1 MVAPDGSRVAFLRS
15 KGADDP
21 VTCLWQLHVATGQEE
36 LVADPAALDPAGEDL
51 SPQEKARRERA
62 REQAGGIV
70 GFAADRALSVAAFA
84 LAGRVYVAGLG
95 PSGGQDNAG
104 VREAEGGQT
113 GPRPVGALAPAFD
126 PRPDPTGTRVAYVHQ
141 GALHV
146 TRIDGEARG
155 TGEASGADGVSG
167 DAAGGGAAGGQSA
180 EGCGRWGGCGWW
192 GCGGRMRPGMWP
204 ARDAAGGADAAGE
217 SIRDGDAS
225 WAGGAGIED
234 LVVAGPAGAPGLS
247 YGAAEFIAAE
257 EMGRMRGYWW
267 APDGASLLVARVD
280 ETRVQRWHIADP
292 ANPARSPAAVA
303 YPAAGTPNADVSLL
317 LAGLD
322 GRRAEVDIDWAAFP
336 YLVTVAWEAGGD
348 PLIVVQSRDQRVMR
362 LLTADPST
370 GATAVLRE
378 DTDPRWLDIV
388 PGVPARTGDGRIVW
402 AADSDGARRL
412 LVGTPEE
419 LAKAGASA
427 AVTPPALQ
435 VREILSVDGGA
446 VLFTASADDPT
457 EIGLWLYRREGPGQG
472 GLAEI
477 SPPGGVHAGTR
488 AAGTTVLTSRT
499 MTQPGPAVRVLT
511 DSPGGA
517 ATEAAQI
524 AVLAEP
530 PSVPP
535 PHPDRFAAGTRE
547 IRSALLLPSWHEPGS
562 ARLPVLLD
570 PYGGPHAQRVLA
582 AQGAFVTSQWLAE
595 QGFAV
600 LVADGRGT
608 PGRGPEW
615 DRAVWHDLAGPV
627 LEDQVEALQAAA
639 ARHPDL
645 DTSRVAIRGWSFG
658 GYLSALAVLRRPD
671 VFHAAVAGAPV
682 IDWRLYDTHYTE
694 RYLGL
699 PDEQPQVYG
708 QSSLLADAPRLT
720 RPLLFIHGLADDN
733 VVVAHT
739 LRMSSA
745 LLAAGRPH
753 SVLPLSGVT
762 HMTPQEEVAE
772 NLLLLQ
778 VGFLREALGVNG
790 SRTA

>member
-1 MVAPDGSRVAFLRS
+1 M
-15 KGADDP
+15 
-21 VTCLWQLHVATGQEE
+21 
-36 LVADPAALDPAGEDL
+36 
-51 SPQEKARRERA
+51 
-62 REQAGGIV
+62 
-70 GFAADRALSVAAFA
+70 
-84 LAGRVYVAGLG
+84 
-95 PSGGQDNAG
+95 
-104 VREAEGGQT
+104 
-113 GPRPVGALAPAFD
+113 
-126 PRPDPTGTRVAYVHQ
+126 
-141 GALHV
+141 
-146 TRIDGEARG
+146 
-155 TGEASGADGVSG
+155 
-167 DAAGGGAAGGQSA
+167 
-180 EGCGRWGGCGWW
+180 
-192 GCGGRMRPGMWP
+192 
-204 ARDAAGGADAAGE
+204 
-217 SIRDGDAS
+217 
-225 WAGGAGIED
+225 
-234 LVVAGPAGAPGLS
+234 VAGPAGAPGLS

-280 ETRVQRWHIADP
+280 ESRVQRWHIADP

-336 YLVTVAWEAGGD
+336 YLVNVAWEAGGD
-348 PLIVVQSRDQRVMR
+348 PLIVVQSRDQRIMR

-419 LAKAGASA
+419 LAGGAGA
-427 AVTPPALQ
+427 AVTPPTLQ

-457 EIGLWLYRREGPGQG
+457 EIGLWLYRGEGPG
-472 GLAEI
+472 GLQEI
-477 SPPGGVHAGTR
+477 SPPGGVHAGIR

-499 MTQPGPAVRVLT
+499 MTQPEAAVRVLT

-530 PSVPP
+530 PNVPP

-582 AQGAFVTSQWLAE
+582 AQGAFLTSQWLAE

-778 VGFLREALGVNG
+778 VGFLREALGVDSSRTVNS